1 MKKGLSPFF
10 SLILVVAISLA
21 GIVLV
26 LRVAT
31 PFVEKT
37 EDYSR
42 FSEAKDLM
50 NQINSAVKEVS
61 AEGNGSSRKIQA
73 TISGG
78 EYRVSA
84 SEDAITYEMETRHDL
99 FSSGLSRSEGDLYV
113 EFYNSTL
120 MLILNS
126 TAMNLTNDERWSRGF
141 YEILVRSGGFSGG
154 NNMVSVAVV

>member
-10 SLILVVAISLA
+10 SLILIIAISLA

-42 FSEAKDLM
+42 FTEAKGLM
-50 NQINSAVKEVS
+50 NRFNSAINEVS

-73 TISGG
+73 TVSGG

-84 SEDAITYEMETRHDL
+84 ADDAITYELETKHEL
-99 FSSGLSRSEGDLYV
+99 FSSGMSRAEGDLYV

-120 MLILNS
+120 RLILNS
-126 TAMNLTNDERWSRGF
+126 TTIDVTNDERWSRGF
-141 YEILVRSGGFSGG
+141 YEILVKSEGFSGG
-154 NNMVSVAVV
+154 KNMVSVAVV